1 MNKRVGIITR
11 YYKSINYGGNLQA
24 YALCQFLNKNGFEA
38 EQICFSEKRKHKNLK
53 KSFLDRLILKIKR
66 ILKNPVR
73 ELFIAPNEK
82 RLCKKY
88 NVWERRKNAFYK
100 FNTHSIPHSNE
111 VFYTDSI
118 FNCVEDYDVFIT
130 GSDIVWNL
138 KKYDPPYFLNFVPDS
153 KIKIAYAASL
163 GMDSLTEE
171 QRNFL
176 KQHLQGYLQIS
187 VRENDAVELLKE
199 ITSVKPIQAA
209 DPTLLLSKSD
219 WDSICSNRL
228 ISRRYVFCYFLGNNK
243 KERVLAKKYAA
254 KRGLQ
259 VVSIQPSVGT
269 DPILLSDFQFGDIR
283 LYDVTPEDFISLI
296 KYAECVF
303 TDSFHAVVFS
313 SIYEREFFVFNR
325 NKTNSLNTR
334 IKSIVELF
342 GTEERFCCGKERESL
357 HYLLNLNPLDYK
369 KINIRVDEL
378 KEISKKFLLNGVQG
392 DINA

>member
-1 MNKRVGIITR
+1 MNKRIGIITR

-24 YALCQFLNKNGFEA
+24 YALCQFLNKNGYNA
-38 EQICFSEKRKHKNLK
+38 EQICFSEKTKDKSIK
-53 KSFLDRLILKIKR
+53 KTFLRRLFLKIKR
-66 ILKNPVR
+66 IFKNPIR

-88 NVWERRKNAFYK
+88 NVWERRTKAFYK

-111 VFYTDSI
+111 VFYTNSI
-118 FNCVEDYDVFIT
+118 FKCVEDYDIFIT

-138 KKYDPPYFLNFVPDS
+138 KKYDPPYFLNFVPNS
-153 KIKIAYAASL
+153 KIKMAYAASL
-163 GMDSLTEE
+163 GMNSLTEE
-171 QRNFL
+171 QKKFL
-176 KQHLQGYLQIS
+176 EKHLQGYLQIS
-187 VRENDAVELLKE
+187 VREKDAVQLLKG
-199 ITSVKPIQAA
+199 ITSVIPIQVA

-228 ISRRYVFCYFLGNNK
+228 ISEKYVFCYFLGNNK

-259 VVSIQPSVGT
+259 LVSIQPSVGT
-269 DPILLSDFQFGDIR
+269 DPILLRDFQFGDIR
-283 LYDVTPEDFISLI
+283 LYDATPEDFISLI

-313 SIYEREFFVFNR
+313 SIYQRDFFVFNR

-334 IKSIVELF
+334 IKSIVELL
-342 GTEERFCCGKERESL
+342 GTEERF
-357 HYLLNLNPLDYK
+357 
-369 KINIRVDEL
+369 
-378 KEISKKFLLNGVQG
+378 
-392 DINA
+392 